1 MSEPE
6 VVVVGLGAMGSAALY
21 QLAQRGIRVLG
32 LERFEPGH
40 DRGSSHG
47 ATRVIRLSY
56 FEHHSY
62 VPLLRRA
69 YELWHDLESAA
80 QERLVT
86 ITGIIEVGPASGT
99 LVSGTLASARLNDL
113 KFDLL
118 ESGVASRRYPP
129 FHLPPNFVAVVQPD
143 GGYLAAEAAI
153 QCQIALARKAGGE
166 VRTGVTV
173 TAIEP
178 HPGGVRIVT
187 SAETINAKT
196 AIVAAGPWLKVLLPE
211 LAAPLKVTRQV
222 LGWFEPEDPAQ
233 FARDRFPVFIIESE
247 HGIHYGFPR
256 YDDSGVKIA
265 KLYHGTDPVDPDNVD
280 RAVTPDD
287 EAAIRVMLAEYL
299 PAANGR
305 LLAAKTCLYTE
316 TPDHDFIIDHLPG
329 APNVLI
335 ASPCSGHGF
344 KFAPVVGE
352 ILADLATKGE
362 TGHDIS
368 RFALARFA
376 DES

>member
-1 MSEPE
+1 
-6 VVVVGLGAMGSAALY
+6 MGSAALY
-21 QLAQRGIRVLG
+21 QLAQRGTHVLG
-32 LERFEPGH
+32 LEKFTPGH

-56 FEHHSY
+56 FEHPSY
-62 VPLLRRA
+62 VPLLRRS
-69 YELWHDLESAA
+69 YELWRELEKAA
-80 QERLVT
+80 GQPLVT
-86 ITGIIEVGPASGT
+86 ITGIVEIGPASGT
-99 LVSGTLASARLNDL
+99 LVSGTLASARLNEL
-113 KFDLL
+113 PFELL
-118 ESGVASRRYPP
+118 ESGVVSRRYSP
-129 FHLPPNFVAVVQPD
+129 FRLPPDYVGVTQPD
-143 GGYLAAEAAI
+143 GGFLAAEPTIRA
-153 QCQIALARKAGGE
+153 QIALAQAAGAQ
-166 VRTGVTV
+166 VRTGTEV

-178 HPGGVRIVT
+178 QPDGVRIVT
-187 SAETINAKT
+187 AEDTINAET
-196 AIVAAGPWLKVLLPE
+196 AIIAAGPWLKALLPD

-222 LGWFEPEDPAQ
+222 LAWFEPEKPAL
-233 FARDRFPVFIIESE
+233 FAPDRFPVFIIESD

-256 YDDSGVKIA
+256 TDDSGVKVA
-265 KLYHGTDPVDPDNVD
+265 KLYHGTEPVDPDTVD
-280 RAVTPDD
+280 RTVTPDD
-287 EAAIRVMLAEYL
+287 EAAIRVVLAEFL

-329 APNVLI
+329 APRVLI

-344 KFAPVVGE
+344 KFAPVIGE

-362 TGHDIS
+362 TRHDIA